1 MPAASKRLLVC
12 YVGSAMTVGRSSG
25 LCCELDDS
33 TLDPDLPLCQSS
45 GRYCSRLRFHPAAPA
60 RSEELDPTSC
70 RLHSGAKG
78 ASTNHDDQF
87 VSPLSRSQNS
97 FKSSASRRASSF
109 FDLFLSLLYYGHLL

>member
-45 GRYCSRLRFHPAAPA
+45 GRYCSGLRF
-60 RSEELDPTSC
+60 
-70 RLHSGAKG
+70 
-78 ASTNHDDQF
+78 
-87 VSPLSRSQNS
+87 QNS
-97 FKSSASRRASSF
+97 FKSSASCRASSF
-109 FDLFLSLLYYGHLL
+109 LDLFPSLLYHGHLL